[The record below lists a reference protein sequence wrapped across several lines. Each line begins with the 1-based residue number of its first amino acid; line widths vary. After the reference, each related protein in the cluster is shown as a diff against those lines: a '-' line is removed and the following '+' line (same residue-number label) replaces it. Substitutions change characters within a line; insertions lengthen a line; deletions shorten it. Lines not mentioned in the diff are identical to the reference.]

1 MRLWSSI
8 AAAVLVLAG
17 PAAAQSWDTYSYPD
31 AKFAV
36 QFPAQPEVGQGMYRT
51 QAGLDTPARIWSA
64 STGNVKY
71 TLTLADFSGTALEK
85 DAVIADAVKAFGQTG
100 QVAVDVEARINTQYG
115 RELSL
120 AHKDGGRSITAIF
133 FFDKHLYLL
142 HGHALPPNGGDAT
155 ASLIRF
161 QQSLQFMN

>member
-1 MRLWSSI
+1 MRLWFPI

-17 PAAAQSWDTYSYPD
+17 PAAAQSWDIYSYPD

-36 QFPAQPEVGQGMYRT
+36 QFPAQPQVGPGKYRT
-51 QAGLDTPARIWSA
+51 QAGFDAPARVWSA
-64 STGNVKY
+64 RTDQVVY
-71 TLTLADFSGTALEK
+71 TLTLADFSGTALDK

-100 QVAVDVEARINTQYG
+100 EVAVDVEARINTEYG
-115 RELSL
+115 RELSV

>member
-1 MRLWSSI
+1 MRPWLPI
-8 AAAVLVLAG
+8 AAAVLILAG

-36 QFPAQPEVGQGMYRT
+36 QFPAQPQVGQGKYRT
-51 QAGLDTPARIWSA
+51 QAGLDAPARIWSA
-64 STGNVKY
+64 RTGAVNY
-71 TLTLADFSGTALEK
+71 TLTLADFSGTALDK
-85 DAVIADAVKAFGQTG
+85 DAVIADAVKAFGETG
-100 QVAVDVEARINTQYG
+100 EVAVDVEARINTEYG
-115 RELSL
+115 RELSV
-120 AHKDGGRSITAIF
+120 AHRDGGRSITAIF
-133 FFDKHLYLL
+133 FFDKHLYVL